1 VPCYLFSFDF
11 TVNNETSNI
20 TVAVLG
26 LSKPFSAVERQV
38 FALSPSLKNGKWF
51 GCKLSISVEEFSEG
65 RLIVARGMAR
75 QQVLD
80 MRIESGDPPE
90 TFDKLL
96 EHSIEHAGWWE
107 HTKDPEQL
115 WHQSKVVMR
124 YSEWSEKHQTFL
136 QKIRALD
143 EARSLAQLLE
153 RKDTSGKA
161 YRSQFQS
168 HSRLGFLTSR

>member
-1 VPCYLFSFDF
+1 MPCYLFSFDF
-11 TVNNETSNI
+11 TVDNETSNI

-38 FALSPSLKNGKWF
+38 FVLSPSLKDGKWF
-51 GCKLSISVEEFSEG
+51 GCELSISAEDFYAE
-65 RLIVARGMAR
+65 RLIVARGMAK

-80 MRIESGDPPE
+80 MRIESEDPPA

-115 WHQSKVVMR
+115 WHQSNLVMR
-124 YSEWSEKHQTFL
+124 YSEWSEKHQNFL
-136 QKIRALD
+136 KKVRALD
-143 EARSLAQLLE
+143 EARSLAKLLE
-153 RKDTSGKA
+153 RKDANGKA
-161 YRSQFQS
+161 FRS
-168 HSRLGFLTSR
+168 